1 MKLDAKKIRK
11 LLNILKENKKNVE
24 KSNLEALSDGFVVT
38 TSQGLKY
45 TVEDKDD
52 EGITVS
58 YADLAGN
65 FKIEKLSFDKFKSL
79 FQKSGKKKSK
89 SKGKDKVVTDD

>member
-11 LLNILKENKKNVE
+11 LLDILKENKKNVE
-24 KSNLEALSDGFVVT
+24 KSNLDALSDGFVVT
-38 TSQGLKY
+38 TAHGLKY

-58 YADLAGN
+58 YSDLAGN
-65 FKIEKLSFDKFKSL
+65 FKIEKLSFDKFKKM
-79 FQKSGKKKSK
+79 FKKAGNKKSK
-89 SKGKDKVVTDD
+89 SKTKNKVVTDD